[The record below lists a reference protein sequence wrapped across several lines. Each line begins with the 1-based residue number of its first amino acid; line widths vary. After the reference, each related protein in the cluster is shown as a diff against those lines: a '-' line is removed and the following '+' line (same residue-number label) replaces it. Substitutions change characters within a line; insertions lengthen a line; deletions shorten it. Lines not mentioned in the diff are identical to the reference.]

1 MSLSELREEHLSP
14 INVLKSFNVQPG
26 FINNFVPYNNHYDVF
41 YETHISIKTSFHGT
55 VLCVALIFTLLVL
68 F

>member
-1 MSLSELREEHLSP
+1 VSLSELREEHLSP

-26 FINNFVPYNNHYDVF
+26 FINNFVPYNTVYMTYF
-41 YETHISIKTSFHGT
+41 MKYISLKTSFHGT
-55 VLCVALIFTLLVL
+55 LLCVALFTLLVL